1 MDSTGKIDCMNK
13 MTKLS
18 GIIILALIWELFPRL
33 HIADPQFLPTFSQT
47 LAGMGKLLLE
57 GVLFTSVMVSLWR
70 ALTGLLIATAVA
82 IPLGLFFGRLNRN
95 TERCFNPLFR
105 MLAQVNPFSLMP
117 IFILFFG
124 IGELVKIF
132 VVAWVCVWPIL
143 FNTIE
148 GARNVDPVMIK
159 TARAM
164 ASPPRDLFFK
174 IILPGSSSSIFTGL
188 RLGLEMSFFMLVVAE
203 MVGATYGL
211 GWLLHNSAM
220 NLQFVRMYAA
230 ILASVILG
238 FAMNAFLKSLR
249 GKRDLGFAG
258 ALLVLILV
266 LGSWQVQVS
275 RREQAAFN
283 HGPHSA
289 HMSAGTSGME

>member
-1 MDSTGKIDCMNK
+1 
-13 MTKLS
+13 
-18 GIIILALIWELFPRL
+18 
-33 HIADPQFLPTFSQT
+33 
-47 LAGMGKLLLE
+47 
-57 GVLFTSVMVSLWR
+57 
-70 ALTGLLIATAVA
+70 
-82 IPLGLFFGRLNRN
+82 
-95 TERCFNPLFR
+95 
-105 MLAQVNPFSLMP
+105 MP

-124 IGELVKIF
+124 IGELVKIS

-164 ASPPRDLFFK
+164 ASPPGEMFFK
-174 IILPGSSSSIFTGL
+174 IILPGSSSSIFAGL
-188 RLGLEMSFFMLVVAE
+188 KLGLEMSFFMLVVAE

-220 NLQFVRMYAA
+220 NFQLVRMYAA

-238 FAMNAFLKSLR
+238 FGMNAFLKTIQTRVFILHR
-249 GKRDLGFAG
+249 KGDLGFAG
-258 ALLVLILV
+258 ALVALILIV
-266 LGSWQVQVS
+266 GSWQVQVS

-283 HGPHSA
+283 HAPHSA